1 MEKNWES
8 YDKPNYKRMM
18 AESWGETDQAT
29 MEEFFG
35 YDLDTSPDQRVAEM
49 LGGGGEDD
57 SIDLPSL
64 EWYFQNSLNG
74 QGDWMTAN
82 YGKDSV
88 EEALA
93 RVQGRMGKTNKFGF
107 SAEEPVIQEPDW
119 IPDGDGRAI
128 GQQDFAINLS
138 PLHAESDW
146 KNLTEDERINYYM
159 MQVIPK

>member
-1 MEKNWES
+1 
-8 YDKPNYKRMM
+8 
-18 AESWGETDQAT
+18 

-49 LGGGGEDD
+49 LGGGVRM

-74 QGDWMTAN
+74 QGDWI
-82 YGKDSV
+82 KDSV

-93 RVQGRMGKTNKFGF
+93 RVQGRMGKT
-107 SAEEPVIQEPDW
+107 DW

-138 PLHAESDW
+138 PLHAESD
-146 KNLTEDERINYYM
+146 
-159 MQVIPK
+159 